1 MSEFVL
7 VAILAG
13 GVVAAIR
20 ASDELLF
27 SQQSHTLVAG
37 TVGSGMP
44 ELWVLSFLGLY
55 LAVALT
61 AHPVADSIS
70 TDNEVIQRPLLPTEI
85 ALL

>member
-13 GVVAAIR
+13 GVVAGIG
-20 ASDELLF
+20 ASGELLF

-44 ELWVLSFLGLY
+44 ELWVLSSLGLY

-70 TDNEVIQRPLLPTEI
+70 TDKKSSSGLCCLQR
-85 ALL
+85 

>member
-7 VAILAG
+7 VAILTG

-27 SQQSHTLVAG
+27 FQQSHTLVLG
-37 TVGSGMP
+37 TVGSGML
-44 ELWVLSFLGLY
+44 ELWVLSSLGLY
-55 LAVALT
+55 LAVALP
-61 AHPVADSIS
+61 AHPVTDSIF
-70 TDNEVIQRPLLPTEI
+70 TDNEVIQRSLLPTEI

>member
-13 GVVAAIR
+13 GVVARIGAPG
-20 ASDELLF
+20 ELLF
-27 SQQSHTLVAG
+27 FQQSHTLVAG
-37 TVGSGMP
+37 TVGSGMR
-44 ELWVLSFLGLY
+44 ELWVLSSLGLY
-55 LAVALT
+55 LAVALP
-61 AHPVADSIS
+61 AHPVTDSIF

>member
-20 ASDELLF
+20 ASGELLF

-37 TVGSGMP
+37 ALGFSMP
-44 ELWVLSFLGLY
+44 ELGVLSSLGLY

>member
-13 GVVAAIR
+13 GVVARIGAPG
-20 ASDELLF
+20 ELLF
-27 SQQSHTLVAG
+27 FQRSRTLVAG

-44 ELWVLSFLGLY
+44 ELWVLSSLGLY
-55 LAVALT
+55 LAVALPE
-61 AHPVADSIS
+61 HPVADSIPA
-70 TDNEVIQRPLLPTEI
+70 DNEVIQRPLLPTEI